1 MLNTI
6 MIVDDSTT
14 ARMITKRCL
23 EIAGFGDSSI
33 IEAVNGEEALK
44 LAKAKPVDIFLV
56 DMNMPVMDGQT
67 LLRKIKTSPKLTSIP
82 VLIISSLSSVEMK
95 KKLIELGAEAVISKP
110 ISPQLLLDA
119 LSNLKEEDI
128 WGM

>member
-6 MIVDDSTT
+6 MIVDDSAT

-23 EIAGFGDSSI
+23 EIAGFGDSTI

-44 LAKAKPVDIFLV
+44 LAKTKPVDIFLV
-56 DMNMPVMDGQT
+56 DMNMPVMNGQT
-67 LLRKIKTSPKLTSIP
+67 LLRKIKTSPRLTSIP
-82 VLIISSLSSVEMK
+82 VLIISSLSSEEMK
-95 KKLIELGAEAVISKP
+95 KKLIELGAKAVISKP
-110 ISPQLLLDA
+110 ISPQLLLDE
-119 LSNLKEEDI
+119 LSNLTEEDI

>member
-1 MLNTI
+1 MLNNI
-6 MIVDDSTT
+6 MIVDDSAT